1 MQFSFRLDKRP
12 GESYLALDGKKSCLA
27 SRRLFLRFLHI
38 FGDGGHDPIVSGGNP
53 HGFVW
58 YCLVWL
64 RPRFVLFS
72 LFSLLAKR
80 KSGWEICGSSFLVVF
95 FFSVQRLLASARS
108 FNTFNCMLQKSD
120 LTN

>member
-1 MQFSFRLDKRP
+1 MQLSFRLDKRP

-27 SRRLFLRFLHI
+27 SHRLFLRFLHI

-72 LFSLLAKR
+72 LFSSA
-80 KSGWEICGSSFLVVF
+80 GETEIWLGDLRVVVSCC